1 METFYTLDSQLEGCE
16 FISAESPEIAFTI
29 LLGNRLDVK
38 FIGVKRLSGD
48 CWHKWY
54 GNEPTNDDLK
64 NLISS
69 LNLEGTI
76 TTEDL
81 IIAKP
86 GTHPGGNCYWI
97 DINGGI
103 EQIIYEKIEE

>member
-1 METFYTLDSQLEGCE
+1 MKNFYTLNSELEDCS
-16 FISAESPEIAFTI
+16 FIEAKRPEIALTI

-38 FIGVKRLSGD
+38 FIGVERLSGD

-54 GNEPTNDDLK
+54 GDEPTAEDLQNLIDTYDVADQATVDDL
-64 NLISS
+64 IVS
-69 LNLEGTI
+69 
-76 TTEDL
+76 
-81 IIAKP
+81 KP

-103 EQIIYEKIEE
+103 EQIIYEEIE